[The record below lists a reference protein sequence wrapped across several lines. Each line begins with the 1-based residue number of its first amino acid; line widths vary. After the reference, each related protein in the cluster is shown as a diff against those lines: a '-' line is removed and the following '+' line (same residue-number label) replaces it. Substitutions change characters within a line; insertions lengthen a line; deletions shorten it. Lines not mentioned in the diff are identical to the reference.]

1 MGAASGITQALAGKS
16 ISDKL
21 AGAKSTLKEANDKFP
36 SPKTTSKPSG
46 SFASAPY
53 KMARKARC
61 PPRVKRRCW
70 GVDWARITRK
80 CKGVHGRREQV
91 ICTNLV
97 Q

>member
-1 MGAASGITQALAGKS
+1 MGAAAGITQALAGKS

-53 KMARKARC
+53 KMARKAT
-61 PPRVKRRCW
+61 PDAPAKSDSEAEDVGVSLGEKAANVKAYT
-70 GVDWARITRK
+70 DAENK
-80 CKGVHGRREQV
+80 
-91 ICTNLV
+91 
-97 Q
+97 

>member
-1 MGAASGITQALAGKS
+1 MAASGITQALAGKS

-53 KMARKARC
+53 KMARKAT
-61 PPRVKRRCW
+61 PDAPAAKSTGEDAAEGIKNNQDNVKAYT
-70 GVDWARITRK
+70 DAENK
-80 CKGVHGRREQV
+80 
-91 ICTNLV
+91 
-97 Q
+97 